1 MNNETNQKM
10 FTIISETE
18 STMRF
23 VKLTLNQMRK
33 LFSKEVIKVLSQ
45 ERYLFLPV
53 DGKVGRFSIVRME
66 IGDKYRLV
74 LKLSTREFTQLFP
87 DGNFKIITKKKVGE
101 RKKKDE
107 TCFRENPPKSQP
119 KMVVEHNSTKITSTK
134 PSVAF
139 PNYRDRVTFYKSN
152 DNYSMTFFSS
162 HPNYSNYYLSD
173 VG

>member
-74 LKLSTREFTQLFP
+74 LKLSTREFTKLFP
-87 DGNFKIITKKKVGE
+87 DGNFKIIT
-101 RKKKDE
+101 
-107 TCFRENPPKSQP
+107 
-119 KMVVEHNSTKITSTK
+119 
-134 PSVAF
+134 
-139 PNYRDRVTFYKSN
+139 
-152 DNYSMTFFSS
+152 
-162 HPNYSNYYLSD
+162 
-173 VG
+173 

>member
-1 MNNETNQKM
+1 MNNETKSKL
-10 FTIISETE
+10 FTIISETQ

-23 VKLTLNQMRK
+23 VQLTLNQMRK

-53 DGKVGRFSIVRME
+53 DGKVGRFTIVRMD
-66 IGDKYRLV
+66 IGKSYQLV
-74 LKLSTREFTQLFP
+74 LKLSSREFTKLFP
-87 DGNFKIITKKKVGE
+87 VGNYKIFTKVIGE
-101 RKKKDE
+101 RQKKDE
-107 TCFRENPPKSQP
+107 TCFRENPPKTQP
-119 KMVVEHNSTKITSTK
+119 KMVVEHNSTQNTSTK

-139 PNYRDRVTFYKSN
+139 PNYRDRLTFYKSN
-152 DNYSMTFFSS
+152 DNYSMIFLST